1 MRILNIMLAQVR
13 GGVETMALRY
23 HEAMTQSGF
32 EVLSLGHGGGTLGD
46 LPAGQ
51 FRAVG
56 ALINHD
62 PLAAMGV
69 RAAARDFRP
78 DLVLTHGNRAT
89 GIALLPF
96 LGTADKTV
104 QVVHNF
110 RHKNQ
115 ITRVTAAICVS
126 ASVRDNVKSA
136 RPGLPVYELANFGPL
151 TERPVKVAPEGIPV
165 LGTLG
170 RLHVNKGL
178 DIAIRAVALLKDQG
192 VRITLRIAGDGPE
205 QQALAR
211 LAGELGVQDAVAF
224 AGWVEE
230 TADYLNSLDLFLL
243 PSRVEPFGLVVT
255 EAMAAGAPVIAS
267 AIDGPKEILLDGVLG
282 TLSPSEDPQALAE
295 AVKSVLGDWPGTL
308 NKARAAKAYAL
319 THFSLEAGAARL
331 KATLEQI
338 AQNHLQHRLRA

>member
-1 MRILNIMLAQVR
+1 MLAQVR

-23 HEAMTQSGF
+23 HEALRRSGF
-32 EVLSLGHGGGTLGD
+32 EVLSLGHGDGMLSV
-46 LPAGQ
+46 LPPDE
-51 FRAVG
+51 FRPVG
-56 ALINHD
+56 AVTNHD
-62 PLAAMGV
+62 PFAALRL
-69 RAAARDFRP
+69 RAVAREYRP

-96 LGTADKTV
+96 LGTADRTV

-115 ITRVTAAICVS
+115 ITRVRAAICVS
-126 ASVRDNVKSA
+126 RSVCDDLKAA

-151 TERPVKVAPEGIPV
+151 NERTVKAPPKGVPV

-178 DIAIRAVALLKDQG
+178 DIAIRAIALLKTKG
-192 VRITLRIAGDGPE
+192 VRVTLQIAGDGPE
-205 QQALAR
+205 YQGLSALVA
-211 LAGELGVQDAVAF
+211 ELGVSQEVEF
-224 AGWVEE
+224 IGWVTE

-255 EAMAAGAPVIAS
+255 EAMAAGAPVVAS

-282 TLSPSEDPQALAE
+282 SLSAPEDPQALATAIE
-295 AVKSVLGDWPGTL
+295 AALGDWPATL
-308 NKARAAKAYAL
+308 NKARAARAYAL
-319 THFSLEAGAARL
+319 THFSLDAGAVRL
-331 KATLEQI
+331 KDTLEQI
-338 AQNHLQHRLRA
+338 AQNHLPRGLKGVA